1 MRLDSSAV
9 RRYSRAIDRTLL
21 GAGPGE
27 VQEGARWYQQA
38 SAECRALALELRV
51 PYSTVVGAVAALS
64 PQVRWERNILA
75 ARQVLT
81 GAPVSVAA
89 YRANIAKALRIASG
103 EGAAGVLGGAK
114 VRAFY
119 ALLLTGGRTL
129 DVCVDSIAI
138 LVALGVR
145 PGPEVANDAAA
156 AYFDRPRVLAAI
168 RAAYRRVA
176 KRRGLRPHQ
185 VQAITWLA
193 WRNERD
199 KR

>member
-1 MRLDSSAV
+1 MRLDSAAV

-21 GAGPGE
+21 GAGPAE
-27 VQEGARWYQQA
+27 VQGGARWYQQA
-38 SAECRALALELRV
+38 STECRALALELRI
-51 PYSTVVGAVAALS
+51 PYSVVVGAVAALS

-81 GAPVSVAA
+81 GAPVLVAA

-103 EGAAGVLGGAK
+103 ESAAEVLGGAK

-138 LVALGVR
+138 LVALGVH
-145 PGPEVANDAAA
+145 PGPDVANDAATP
-156 AYFDRPRVLAAI
+156 YFGRPRVLAAI

-185 VQAITWLA
+185 AQAITWLA